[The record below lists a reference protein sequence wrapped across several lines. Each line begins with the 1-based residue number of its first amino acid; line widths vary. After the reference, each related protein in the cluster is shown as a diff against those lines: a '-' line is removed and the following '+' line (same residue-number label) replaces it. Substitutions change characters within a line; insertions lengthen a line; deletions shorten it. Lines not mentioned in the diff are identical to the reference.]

1 MAAAKELLRAVGLHK
16 KQNSS
21 SSAATKHA
29 TFSSSIATEH
39 ATFYASAYGKY
50 SVRTFASYQSSIKF
64 LIWNQVARG
73 IKQQHKATAH
83 IQTIRRIVHTSVHTH
98 IMRLFVFQTDCKPH
112 ERLFLNTT
120 SVFPPRRPRRSRPS
134 SKMVTSGI

>member
-1 MAAAKELLRAVGLHK
+1 MTASKAWLAGGLLEKSNATEHAT
-16 KQNSS
+16 SS
-21 SSAATKHA
+21 SSTATEHATFSSSTATEHA

-98 IMRLFVFQTDCKPH
+98 YALICIS
-112 ERLFLNTT
+112 N
-120 SVFPPRRPRRSRPS
+120 
-134 SKMVTSGI
+134 